1 MKNTVYSFRS
11 RLVVLQEPDLFF
23 EKTKSSRTSNSH
35 GFLYFFESLHTCSP
49 YQCLQSFSLVSFARL
64 NKTEQSSF
72 SEHLDPKLFL
82 TFLLISTHSEN
93 KNNFQAL
100 SKALTRRTCKISE
113 KINSFHLSWSSWNF
127 PFFKQKT
134 WFLLNSKTLLETI

>member
-23 EKTKSSRTSNSH
+23 EKTKSSRTSNSD
-35 GFLYFFESLHTCSP
+35 GFLYFFESLHPCSP

-82 TFLLISTHSEN
+82 TFLLISTHSEK

-100 SKALTRRTCKISE
+100 SKAMTRRTCKISE
-113 KINSFHLSWSSWNF
+113 KINSFHLSWSS
-127 PFFKQKT
+127 
-134 WFLLNSKTLLETI
+134 

>member
-23 EKTKSSRTSNSH
+23 EKMKSSRTSISH

-49 YQCLQSFSLVSFARL
+49 YQCLQSFSLVSYARL

-82 TFLLISTHSEN
+82 TFLLISTHSEKK
-93 KNNFQAL
+93 KNNFQVL
-100 SKALTRRTCKISE
+100 SKTLTRRTCKISE
-113 KINSFHLSWSSWNF
+113 KINSFHLSWSS
-127 PFFKQKT
+127 
-134 WFLLNSKTLLETI
+134 

>member
-1 MKNTVYSFRS
+1 MKNTVYNFRS

-72 SEHLDPKLFL
+72 SKHLDPKLFL
-82 TFLLISTHSEN
+82 TFLLISTHSEKKKTISRYFRKHWQGEHAKFQRRLIASTWVGAPGIFHFLN
-93 KNNFQAL
+93 K
-100 SKALTRRTCKISE
+100 R
-113 KINSFHLSWSSWNF
+113 
-127 PFFKQKT
+127 PGFF
-134 WFLLNSKTLLETI
+134 